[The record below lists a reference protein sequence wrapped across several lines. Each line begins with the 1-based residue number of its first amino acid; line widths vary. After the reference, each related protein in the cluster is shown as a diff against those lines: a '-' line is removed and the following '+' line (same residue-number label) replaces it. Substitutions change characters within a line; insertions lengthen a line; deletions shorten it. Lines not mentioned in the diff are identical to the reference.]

1 MINKVDYPSE
11 VDSTRALIYQYP
23 VQPSDRPE
31 GWVEVEMSDMKKQRT
46 SESGRFLCCVSTL
59 A

>member
-1 MINKVDYPSE
+1 VINKVDYPSE
-11 VDSTRALIYQYP
+11 VDSTRALIYQRS
-23 VQPSDRPE
+23 VQHRDRPE
-31 GWVEVEMSDMKKQRT
+31 GWVEVEMSGMKKQRT

>member
-1 MINKVDYPSE
+1 
-11 VDSTRALIYQYP
+11 
-23 VQPSDRPE
+23 VQHRDRPE
-31 GWVEVEMSDMKKQRT
+31 GWVEVEMSGMKKQRT

>member
-1 MINKVDYPSE
+1 VINKVDYPIE

-23 VQPSDRPE
+23 VQHSDRPE
-31 GWVEVEMSDMKKQRT
+31 GWVEVEMSGMKKQRT
-46 SESGRFLCCVSTL
+46 SETGGVLCCVSTL